1 MNWFKNWFVKLT
13 FYIRWSSPRLL
24 VKVHFYIWVES
35 KQNLFDFCT
44 FLYLTFLQ
52 MIPAL
57 DFCKAWKRDAH
68 CWNENFAKYL
78 GNIVQYERICYL
90 QIYLYSILCSKE
102 YALNLSDQPND
113 SLKWGY
119 WGGNGLMYFITQ
131 LSHNF
136 NTTLTQL
143 SNSCLHCYDNLTL
156 SNVL

>member
-1 MNWFKNWFVKLT
+1 MQKSSSLNSKSLPLWSSLVYQNIYLKERSESAPELLWKETTLLETYIQREVNWFKNWFVKLT

-52 MIPAL
+52 MIPPL

-90 QIYLYSILCSKE
+90 QIYL
-102 YALNLSDQPND
+102 
-113 SLKWGY
+113 
-119 WGGNGLMYFITQ
+119 
-131 LSHNF
+131 
-136 NTTLTQL
+136 
-143 SNSCLHCYDNLTL
+143 
-156 SNVL
+156 